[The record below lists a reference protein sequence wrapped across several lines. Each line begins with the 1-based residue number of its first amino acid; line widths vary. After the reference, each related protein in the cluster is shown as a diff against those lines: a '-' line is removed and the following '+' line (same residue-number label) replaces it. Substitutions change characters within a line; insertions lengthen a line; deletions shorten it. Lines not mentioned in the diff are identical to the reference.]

1 MKNKFKY
8 KNNTVDS
15 NINWYI

>member
-8 KNNTVDS
+8 KNNTTDS
-15 NINWYI
+15 INWYI